1 MVWLFLDGLGGEYL
15 VFLMRCEIE
24 IEIVYFFMK
33 EFGYGQV
40 GWDVVSFGFQGFFV
54 LVFSFFCLVSFYVY
68 FI

>member
-1 MVWLFLDGLGGEYL
+1 MVWLQLDGLGCEYF
-15 VFLMRCEIE
+15 VFLMKCE

-54 LVFSFFCLVSFYVY
+54 SAFSFFCLVSFYVY

>member
-1 MVWLFLDGLGGEYL
+1 MVWLWLDGLGGEYL
-15 VFLMRCEIE
+15 VFFMKCE

-54 LVFSFFCLVSFYVY
+54 LAFSFFGLVSFYVY